1 MVTASMSATESADAV
16 GGIPWRSPALYVIL
30 SSSLIGVMGVSLL
43 SPVLPEL
50 RPVFGVG
57 DSEVGLLITV
67 YTLPGVFLTPF
78 LGLAAD
84 RFGRRAVLVP
94 LLFVFG
100 VAGAAISF
108 VSSYDVVLALRFL
121 QGVGGSGLITLAVT
135 LIGDVYHDAQR
146 DSVMGLNAGS
156 ISVGAAFYPLIGGL
170 LAAIRWNVPFLFFA
184 VSIAVGLLAYFLL
197 DEPGGR
203 ESMGVR
209 RYVGSLGSAFLAPTA
224 LLVFA
229 AIFLVFLVFYG
240 LVLTALPLLLSDA
253 YSLGSGS
260 IGLVLSMVSVAAAV
274 IASQYDR
281 VARWQSKP
289 NLIALGFT
297 LYGASLLGV
306 YLADTP
312 VQVGAALLLFGV
324 AFGIVMPSIDT
335 VLITHVSTKLRAG
348 VMGLRTSVLRAGQ
361 TVGPFLF
368 TVTAENYYPTAVQG
382 YRSFLPVTAAVLLVV
397 GLTAIA
403 SLWLRTNME

>member
-1 MVTASMSATESADAV
+1 MSATESTEADGV
-16 GGIPWRSPALYVIL
+16 PWRSPALYVIL

-78 LGLAAD
+78 LGIAAD

-197 DEPGGR
+197 DEPGGQ

-209 RYVGSLGSAFLAPTA
+209 RYVGSLASAFLAPTA
-224 LLVFA
+224 LLVFT

-281 VARWQSKP
+281 VAQWQSKP

-335 VLITHVSTKLRAG
+335 VLITHVSTRLRAG

-368 TVTAENYYPTAVQG
+368 TFTAENYYPTAVQG
-382 YRSFLPVTAAVLLVV
+382 YRSFLPVTAAVLLAV
-397 GLTAIA
+397 GLTALT
-403 SLWLRTNME
+403 SLWLRGNLE